1 MTTAGSAG
9 PRPLTSPMLVPGRGH
24 PWCAIDCWAVA
35 ATLDGQLQRRRS
47 RHRQAVLKE
56 LVGWHCGAATQHP
69 GTDRQTLCVHQATAT
84 PASKCTVHQN
94 YVCPSVPTQNG
105 RWGGAPNLPCHVSRR
120 PSEGRQWKMHVLGNY
135 ICHLACAAMWCLYA
149 IRYVGWTSITRNFWP
164 LILRHWRTSTLH
176 RAASCHIHVDFTG
189 LKVLG
194 TVLSQGPVNQLT
206 VSNPS

>member
-9 PRPLTSPMLVPGRGH
+9 PRPLTSPMLVPGQGH

-56 LVGWHCGAATQHP
+56 LVGWHCGAATQRP
-69 GTDRQTLCVHQATAT
+69 GTDRRTLCVHQATAT

-105 RWGGAPNLPCHVSRR
+105 RWGGGAEPSLSRLSPSQWRTAMKDARPWQLYMPPGMCGNVMFVCHSIRRMDLDNSQLLAVDIKALADVDTASRCVVPHPCWFYRSQGFGNSPVSR
-120 PSEGRQWKMHVLGNY
+120 
-135 ICHLACAAMWCLYA
+135 
-149 IRYVGWTSITRNFWP
+149 TS
-164 LILRHWRTSTLH
+164 
-176 RAASCHIHVDFTG
+176 
-189 LKVLG
+189 
-194 TVLSQGPVNQLT
+194 
-206 VSNPS
+206 